1 MHHPGMAAP
10 ICAKI
15 EFETVETVLKR
26 VVGGWNGVFEKA
38 LGIIE
43 QTAVPQYLL
52 PMRIDA
58 AGFGFGAGGEEI
70 LPSIGGADFGLCVGK
85 RAPIQTEAGFP
96 SGLVAGQQ
104 PLGDHL
110 VDGAIDVIDR
120 IIGAKFLGCLATCG
134 NR

>member
-1 MHHPGMAAP
+1 MLSCTSLA
-10 ICAKI
+10 
-15 EFETVETVLKR
+15 
-26 VVGGWNGVFEKA
+26 
-38 LGIIE
+38 
-43 QTAVPQYLL
+43 QTAVRQYLL

-58 AGFGFGAGGEEI
+58 AGLGFGAGQEEI
-70 LPSIGGADFGLCVGK
+70 LPVTGGVDFELCVAKSG
-85 RAPIQTEAGFP
+85 PIKTESGFP

-110 VDGAIDVIDR
+110 VDGAIDGIVR